1 MVDNLT
7 LSQEDADKLFSDESL
22 SQEVQT
28 TGDLTQE
35 QADQLFSDLE
45 PPQTSAVGAFVRGA
59 ERGVIPM
66 VTALPA
72 IGAGAAGGEIIG
84 GVIGGAIGSVL
95 PVAGTAAGAAVGAAI
110 GSFVGGVG
118 GGFAGGVAGA
128 ELQDYAVSKLPDSVK
143 KKIGWDEQQQL
154 VDEQQHP
161 YAAQLGGLTPFLLTA
176 RPFAA
181 PGATAAKADTALGRF
196 MQDWRTQKAAGGVL
210 MGGWELGQ
218 EALNGDIDWTK
229 VGIASAFG
237 AIFNHQNKAGQR
249 LMAVGEAPF
258 NPRLNQIRG
267 LRNEAADEAERIRS
281 VDPGLFSERRMDA
294 GIFYKREINSDLFD
308 PTLREVS
315 VSGIL
320 GPGNTEKTFLGLQ
333 ERNPVADSVSRMLM
347 EDEQAM
353 LYGPQVPDETHIAT
367 TARKLDPELFDYRD
381 ELLAMADEARTSIES
396 YRKPS
401 MEEYDGLRSQR
412 KELEAELA
420 GTKNKNEQRRIRTQ
434 IRFLQNEI
442 DGVWSRM
449 SGEGQ
454 LDETLTRHHNDL
466 ASINAELRRI
476 GPEVAATNRRAAEAL
491 GRGDFI
497 MEITPFEPEAALAG
511 QAGVA
516 PDLFVEAQGEKA
528 GTAAKPSMTEA
539 MAKSAGINVQAEKA
553 KIAEDVRRQYV
564 EAGRT
569 EEEAAAAA
577 ALISN
582 RYVTRAATFQGA
594 QGTPFEMYLA
604 KHARVTEWNPKA
616 PPSAPPPAPVTPPT
630 ESAAGVAAAET
641 MKAAEAK
648 LAETKTSAPVEPG
661 TLPEAPA
668 AEPTPAQETGS
679 GSVDFATEAPA
690 APVEPIGPKVGD
702 TLTMSGVKYKIAA
715 LDDKSVRLTP
725 TRKKDN
731 AAAISLPRAALD
743 QMLGEHVAP
752 AAQAAGEKITLNG
765 EALDPKLAEI
775 VRAKLAEQKEAPQ
788 EATAGRAPDTAEIIS
803 LRERMRKEAMSDEYP
818 MSQEQPMPEEQP
830 VSNDNTEE
838 TFEPASMAHVS
849 QKDIAAEQEK
859 LKPISD
865 DKLLSE
871 LRTEEAAFEKRLA
884 DENRKPGVFPT
895 TAKYHAVHREL
906 GRRGLLQ
913 DSRELYAFLNQ
924 PHLVVDN
931 ANAPAAANE
940 PAPIIQRVT
949 TANGTVVDVKPM
961 VVEASDLLTSS
972 DNGYDKALQPRN
984 RDRAASQGQIR
995 DIATRLDPN
1004 RLGSSSEADRGA
1016 PIVGSDNMVE
1026 SGNGRVMAIREAY
1039 RQNGEAAKR
1048 YREWVASQGIDV
1060 SKFKEPVLVRQRVT
1074 EMTPEQRKAFT
1085 VEANQSATLAMS
1097 ASERAMA
1104 DSRMLTPETLD
1115 LIVNP
1120 DDLGAIRN
1128 RGFVQAFVRGL
1139 PQSEQGMMTTAEG
1152 GLSSEGLARVRNA
1165 VLAKAYGDASLMARI
1180 AEATSDEVKSISNAL
1195 TSAAPGWAKLRSD
1208 VEAGLVRAD
1217 MDMTPELM
1225 EAVKR
1230 TADLRG
1236 KGVKLDTFLAQQDAF
1251 DKLNPSVEKWMR
1263 MFYSASGRRAASAAD
1278 IAERVKFYAE
1288 EARKVSAEEG
1298 LAFDLTPVRS
1308 EDVQALAAQK
1318 GKENAGSSDQAR
1330 LFESSRPSDGAGNE
1344 AGGQEA
1350 GRQVSGEGG
1359 GVAGEAGAGKPES
1372 GGGNGQTFEQRTG
1385 KGKSERALGKYVKYA
1400 TERLNE
1406 IWLKPEANPSTI
1418 IHENGH
1424 DFLEQLKD
1432 DAGHEAAPNQLRADY
1447 ETVKNWL
1454 GWKEGQKDFTTRQH
1468 EKFARG
1474 FERYFFDGVAPNKEL
1489 AAVFERFSNWLR
1501 DAYKTVM
1508 GLNKPEAIPE
1518 EIRAVFDRMLASE
1531 PYRVTLAREADRP
1544 SSFADTHIA
1553 DAMKADVTQ
1562 AGPMADRVEVER
1574 TRVIAELPKEIRN
1587 ELTAAAER
1595 NGVGESATGLGAG
1608 NSGMGIVEANSGG
1621 RSTVPAGGAR
1631 RADDGSLGASG
1642 RNAAE
1647 ESAGASR
1654 GDDTGMVPTGAATLG
1669 RDAGSADGRFVDRAG
1684 NIRLENLTN
1693 REDLRAA
1700 IREIAYGNGG
1710 FIDARRGVISDI
1722 EGLSLAEQI
1731 GFDGAEQLVAD
1742 WVRGQAFNHEEILAL
1757 RLLIKES
1764 TNDLWNK
1771 AKAVQDGGDWQAVRD
1786 YALARERHI
1795 AIQRTLSGA
1804 TAEWGRAG
1812 RAFRD
1817 ISGDAKAKAVEK
1829 LMRQNT
1835 GSTLF
1840 QLREEAD
1847 LLSKLDNEAAVNR
1860 FARDM
1865 ERPGFFRG
1873 IQDYWINGL
1882 ISGPTTHS
1890 TYVIAN
1896 EMLALWRAVPETLTR
1911 AAISEVARAM
1921 GRKAPEGERVRFGEA
1936 WQQIVGWGE
1945 GFAPGLKAAAGS
1957 LKTGVTTLLP
1967 GETMRTL
1974 PGVQPGQEAV
1984 KPAPLDAAYSIWKV
1998 LPDIYSHMR
2007 SSREA
2012 LIAYAGALKNGVDGE
2027 SGFGLS
2033 YSPIRRAIPD
2043 VTYNGVRVAPIG
2055 TMAYAPGRAIQGIHA
2070 FHRVQFYFMEL
2081 NAEAFRRASAELADK
2096 KITPDQFAQRLAQL
2110 KSNPETD
2117 MVKRASDAATEGTMM
2132 KQGGE
2137 LTRRVAGLMNYT
2149 TSSGLQPLKFI
2160 DPFVHI
2166 TSNVIENAI
2175 VARTPVGF
2183 LSKELRADMG
2193 GKNGALAQDKAI
2205 ARMALGTTVMSA
2217 VAYAVMEGS
2226 MTGGEPSEPSEAA
2239 IWRKTH
2245 QAYSVK
2251 LGDTWYSYHRLG
2263 VVGLL
2268 MGISADLVAAGK
2280 HVAEDKMTE
2289 AVSALAE
2296 AFYHNIFEES
2306 FLRGPAEMFRAV
2318 ENHERY
2324 GPQWIKNFG
2333 SSFMPYSVGMSQIA
2347 RTVDP
2352 YSRRAYTFAEALKQ
2366 KIPYASMDL
2375 LPRRDLWGEPVHNQK
2390 PTFAGGV
2397 VPTAIYQFQPS
2408 TDMVDVEMDRL
2419 GVKKSQVERKIRN
2432 VELDEKQYDDFQ
2444 RIAGRM
2450 AKMQL
2455 DGFVKSE
2462 RYQSYPDDI
2471 KRMEIDKIFDHQREA
2486 ARNLM
2491 MMKYKQIPR
2500 DAYKSKISGLA
2511 R

>member
-45 PPQTSAVGAFVRGA
+45 PPQTSTAGTYIRGV

-66 VTALPA
+66 AAAVPM
-72 IGAGAAGGEIIG
+72 IGFGQAGGEIVG
-84 GVIGGAIGSVL
+84 SAIGGAIGSVVA
-95 PVAGTAAGAAVGAAI
+95 PGAGTAAGAAIGATI
-110 GSFVGGVG
+110 GGFVGGIG

-128 ELQDYAVSKLPDSVK
+128 EIQDFAVSKLPDSVK

-249 LMAVGEAPF
+249 LMAAGEAPF
-258 NPRLNQIRG
+258 NPRLNQIRA
-267 LRNEAADEAERIRS
+267 LRNEAADEAGRVRS
-281 VDPGLFSERRMDA
+281 VDPGLLSERRMDA

-315 VSGIL
+315 ISGIL

-367 TARKLDPELFDYRD
+367 TARKIDPELFDYRD
-381 ELLAMADEARTSIES
+381 ELLAMADEARTSIEG

-401 MEEYDGLRSQR
+401 MEEYNGLRSQR
-412 KELEAELA
+412 DELDAELA
-420 GTKNKNEQRRIRTQ
+420 GTKNKDEQRRIRTQ

-539 MAKSAGINVQAEKA
+539 MARSAGINVQAEKA
-553 KIAEDVRRQYV
+553 KIADDVRRQYI

-582 RYVTRAATFQGA
+582 RYVTRAATFQGG

-604 KHARVTEWNPKA
+604 KHARVTEWNPKT
-616 PPSAPPPAPVTPPT
+616 PPSAPPVAPVAPPP
-630 ESAAGVAAAET
+630 EAAGGSSAAAT

-648 LAETKTSAPVEPG
+648 LAETTTSAPVEPG

-668 AEPTPAQETGS
+668 AEPTFAQETGS

-752 AAQAAGEKITLNG
+752 TAQAAGEKIMLNG

-775 VRAKLAEQKEAPQ
+775 VRAKLAEQKEVPQ
-788 EATAGRAPDTAEIIS
+788 EATAGRAPDTADEAS
-803 LRERMRKEAMSDEYP
+803 LRAKLRQESMQSDEVFYQSKEADKSRFDELAKQKKEAEARGEEP
-818 MSQEQPMPEEQP
+818 PPPPDDLQPTEVYSPLDDAAFGLKATDVEND
-830 VSNDNTEE
+830 VSLLAYLDSVGGLAPDSELAALFDKNVPRYSYKTTGGGYEKVDAKTGKTVKRGTHSTRSLIREGGLTLDQALENAVREGYLTEE
-838 TFEPASMAHVS
+838 GDLTGGNAKLSPNDLLD
-849 QKDIAAEQEK
+849 KIRQE
-859 LKPISD
+859 
-865 DKLLSE
+865 
-871 LRTEEAAFEKRLA
+871 
-884 DENRKPGVFPT
+884 
-895 TAKYHAVHREL
+895 
-906 GRRGLLQ
+906 
-913 DSRELYAFLNQ
+913 
-924 PHLVVDN
+924 
-931 ANAPAAANE
+931 
-940 PAPIIQRVT
+940 
-949 TANGTVVDVKPM
+949 ANGTKVFRQSAGEGDLKARMREGEQFLAGVKKAKTAI
-961 VVEASDLLTSS
+961 VKEAKLDRAIKRVLESDAGDRVLTLASDIIAKEPGAWTPKEAINEALGQYERELQRKFDENPEIREARINKYGQTPDWDASYVKYGEVGWFDTLS
-972 DNGYDKALQPRN
+972 GEWASAEKASEL
-984 RDRAASQGQIR
+984 DARAAQIHS
-995 DIATRLDPN
+995 
-1004 RLGSSSEADRGA
+1004 GKSSEAGGGA
-1016 PIVGSDNMVE
+1016 TG
-1026 SGNGRVMAIREAY
+1026 
-1039 RQNGEAAKR
+1039 
-1048 YREWVASQGIDV
+1048 
-1060 SKFKEPVLVRQRVT
+1060 
-1074 EMTPEQRKAFT
+1074 
-1085 VEANQSATLAMS
+1085 
-1097 ASERAMA
+1097 
-1104 DSRMLTPETLD
+1104 
-1115 LIVNP
+1115 
-1120 DDLGAIRN
+1120 
-1128 RGFVQAFVRGL
+1128 
-1139 PQSEQGMMTTAEG
+1139 EG
-1152 GLSSEGLARVRNA
+1152 GLSSR
-1165 VLAKAYGDASLMARI
+1165 
-1180 AEATSDEVKSISNAL
+1180 TS
-1195 TSAAPGWAKLRSD
+1195 
-1208 VEAGLVRAD
+1208 
-1217 MDMTPELM
+1217 
-1225 EAVKR
+1225 
-1230 TADLRG
+1230 
-1236 KGVKLDTFLAQQDAF
+1236 
-1251 DKLNPSVEKWMR
+1251 
-1263 MFYSASGRRAASAAD
+1263 
-1278 IAERVKFYAE
+1278 
-1288 EARKVSAEEG
+1288 
-1298 LAFDLTPVRS
+1298 
-1308 EDVQALAAQK
+1308 
-1318 GKENAGSSDQAR
+1318 
-1330 LFESSRPSDGAGNE
+1330 E
-1344 AGGQEA
+1344 AGG
-1350 GRQVSGEGG
+1350 RSGE
-1359 GVAGEAGAGKPES
+1359 PS
-1372 GGGNGQTFEQRTG
+1372 GGGQAGDGTEYFQRTG
-1385 KGKSERALGKYVKYA
+1385 KGKAERALGKYVKYA

-1447 ETVKNWL
+1447 DTVKNWL
-1454 GWKEGQKDFTTRQH
+1454 GWKEGQKDFTTKQH

-1474 FERYFFDGVAPNKEL
+1474 FERYFFDGIAPNKEL

-1501 DAYKTVM
+1501 DAYKTVL

-1544 SSFADTHIA
+1544 SSFADTHVV
-1553 DAMKADVTQ
+1553 DAAKADMTQ
-1562 AGPMADRVEVER
+1562 AAPMADRVEAER

-1621 RSTVPAGGAR
+1621 RSTVTTSGAR
-1631 RADDGSLGASG
+1631 RADDGALGASG

-1647 ESAGASR
+1647 ESAGTSR

-1669 RDAGSADGRFVDRAG
+1669 RDAGATDGRFVDRAG

-1700 IREIAYGNGG
+1700 IREIAYGNDG

-1786 YALARERHI
+1786 YSLARERHI

-1817 ISGDAKAKAVEK
+1817 ISGDAKIKTVEK
-1829 LMRQNT
+1829 MLRQNT

-1896 EMLALWRAVPETLTR
+1896 EMLALWRAIPETLTR
-1911 AAISEVARAM
+1911 AAIAEMAQAM
-1921 GRKAPEGERVRFGEA
+1921 GRETPAGERVRFGEA
-1936 WQQIVGWGE
+1936 WRQILGATQ
-1945 GFAPGLKAAAGS
+1945 GFAPALKAAAGS

-1984 KPAPLDAAYSIWKV
+1984 KPAPLDAAYTLRQV
-1998 LPDIYSHMR
+1998 VPDLFAHLR
-2007 SSREA
+2007 ASRET
-2012 LIAYAGALKNGVDGE
+2012 LIAYAGTLKNGVNGE

-2043 VTYNGVRVAPIG
+2043 VTYNGVRIAPIG

-2081 NAEAFRRASAELADK
+2081 NAEAFRKASAELEAGQ
-2096 KITPDQFAQRLAQL
+2096 ILPEQFETRIAQL
-2110 KSNPETD
+2110 KNNPDRD
-2117 MVKRASDAATEGTMM
+2117 MVTRASEAATEGTMM

-2166 TSNVIENAI
+2166 TSNVIESAI
-2175 VARTPVGF
+2175 IARTPVGL
-2183 LSKELRADMG
+2183 LSSELRADIG
-2193 GKNGALAQDKAI
+2193 GKNGAMAQDKAI
-2205 ARMALGTTVMSA
+2205 ARMALGTAVMTA
-2217 VAYAVMEGS
+2217 VAGAVMEGV
-2226 MTGGEPSEPSEAA
+2226 MTGGEPSDPAEAA
-2239 IWRKTH
+2239 IWKKTH

-2268 MGISADLVAAGK
+2268 MGVSADLIDVGK
-2280 HVAEDKMTE
+2280 HAAEEKYTE
-2289 AVSALAE
+2289 AVSSLAE

-2306 FLRGPAEMFRAV
+2306 FLRGPAEMFRAI

-2366 KIPYASMDL
+2366 KVPYASMDL
-2375 LPRRDLWGEPVHNQK
+2375 LPRRDLWGEPVRNQQ

-2432 VELDEKQYDDFQ
+2432 VELDENQYDDFQ

-2455 DGFVKSE
+2455 DGFIKSE

-2500 DAYKSKISGLA
+2500 DAYKARISGLA